1 MPAGLPC
8 LVSKFPRQH
17 SPSPRSL
24 ASAHYLLG
32 RAFAHAGKMSEAEAS
47 MNSAI
52 GCLEARGKDLAGM
65 EATEGNVF
73 ERMEIESLIQ
83 EIRDVVVDHKDMNK
97 EIISGRLLINSVYLG
112 KRILCLVTG
121 CVLAKLASSTTT
133 RHSLQ
138 SSGTITGGS
147 A

>member
-8 LVSKFPRQH
+8 LVSKFPRHH

-97 EIISGRLLINSVYLG
+97 EIISGRLLLLSSGLF
-112 KRILCLVTG
+112 LSLAAG
-121 CVLAKLASSTTT
+121 CVLSKLSTSTTT
-133 RHSLQ
+133 RLGLQ
-138 SSGTITGGS
+138 CSGTITGGS

>member
-1 MPAGLPC
+1 MSHPL
-8 LVSKFPRQH
+8 
-17 SPSPRSL
+17 PRSL

-32 RAFAHAGKMSEAEAS
+32 RAFAHAGNMPEAEAN
-47 MNSAI
+47 MNLAI
-52 GCLEARGKDLAGM
+52 ACLEARGKVIAEM
-65 EATEGNVF
+65 EDTDSNVF
-73 ERMEIESLIQ
+73 ERMEVDSLIQ

-112 KRILCLVTG
+112 KLILCLVTG